1 MTAPY
6 RTAGDVRARTG
17 TLPRLTFDT
26 GTLRLVRVTA
36 DAFVIERRLSTDHT
50 DAMGVITNTFAWHAD
65 QTIRRFT
72 SEDRKMYE
80 PLGGLAGLGMDTKG
94 REQEDRL
101 FQLLDAWDLIINGVL
116 P

>member
-1 MTAPY
+1 MTNPY
-6 RTAGDVRARTG
+6 RYAVHVEARPA
-17 TLPRLTFDT
+17 TLPRVTFDT

-36 DAFVIERRLSTDHT
+36 DIFVVERRLSTDHT
-50 DAMGVITNTFAWHAD
+50 DAMGVITNTFAWRSD

-72 SEDRKMYE
+72 SDDRKLYA
-80 PLGGLAGLGMDTKG
+80 PSHGLSGMDTTP